1 LVLRDECDSMTKLSS
16 QQVAEYFSRSYKAVD
31 GLWFMKV
38 EDKHGFDA
46 ALELDNDV
54 WKVMPKIQARMFKS
68 FLGVENGS
76 DALFESLVTKLELEG
91 FKFKAEM
98 TENGFRITITDCPWH
113 NLMIKSG
120 RENLAKLVGTTICN
134 TEYQVWSSEI
144 EKTIKFKLK
153 SQKCDESEQCIL
165 DFVSQ

>member
-1 LVLRDECDSMTKLSS
+1 MFLRAKCDYMTKLSS
-16 QQVAEYFSRSYKAVD
+16 QQVADYFNRSYKAVD
-31 GLWFMKV
+31 GLWFMNV
-38 EDKHGFDA
+38 EEKYGFDA
-46 ALELDNDV
+46 ALELDNEV
-54 WKVMPKIQARMFKS
+54 WKVMPKIQARLIKS
-68 FLGVENGS
+68 FLGLENGS
-76 DALFESLVTKLELEG
+76 EALLESLVTKLELEG
-91 FKFKAEM
+91 FKFKAEKN
-98 TENGFRITITDCPWH
+98 ENGFRITITDCPWH